1 MKFLIGI
8 LPVLLSGLALA
19 QKPGP
24 ITSPKGTELTE
35 VPRLGLGTWH
45 FKDSI
50 GSKTAE
56 NIASAIV
63 DGYRHIDL
71 AWVYFNQQ
79 EIGPGI
85 KEGIKRANITRKD
98 LWITSKLWNT
108 Q

>member
-1 MKFLIGI
+1 MWM
-8 LPVLLSGLALA
+8 SGLVLA

-24 ITSPKGTELTE
+24 ITSQKGTELNE

-50 GSKTAE
+50 GSQTAE
-56 NIASAIV
+56 NIASAIA

-79 EIGPGI
+79 EIAPGI
-85 KEGIKRANITRKD
+85 KEGIRRANITRKD